1 MEQQPPPTTV
11 YTSTTEQPYMDNYEY
26 THTHNTH
33 IQRYNNV
40 HSPTSTQVNPMKSG
54 TENSLAS
61 DSGLTCS
68 TYNKEQET
76 LFQKNF
82 SNQ

>member
-26 THTHNTH
+26 THTQYTH
-33 IQRYNNV
+33 TEIQQCTLTYFHAGKPNA
-40 HSPTSTQVNPMKSG
+40 
-54 TENSLAS
+54 ENSLAS

-68 TYNKEQET
+68 TYSITKNMRHT
-76 LFQKNF
+76 VSGNFQ
-82 SNQ
+82 